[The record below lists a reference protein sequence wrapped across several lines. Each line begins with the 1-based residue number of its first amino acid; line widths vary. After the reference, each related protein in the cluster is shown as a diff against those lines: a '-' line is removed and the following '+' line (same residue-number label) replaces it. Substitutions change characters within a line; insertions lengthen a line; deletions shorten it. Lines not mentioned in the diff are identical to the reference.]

1 MMKGQYW
8 ELAARLQSRLGLR
21 SQEWLGDL
29 CGASQG
35 RISLYLQGAR
45 PRLSVLVLMARA
57 LDDDPRE
64 LARLAG
70 YDPRWALDL
79 YTLHFVLGSEYLDAL
94 EEAQAKYIRVR
105 EVDGDAQ
112 GALEALL
119 GLEAGLRAK
128 MAKRAPGLPRAR
140 FVERKRAE
148 LMSDILACYRVFE
161 PGSLQP
167 DLARDWLRQM
177 DAISRRHSDD
187 AVFAARLGCRAH
199 AYYLAGGD
207 RYRREAERDFK
218 ALLDSDLEDA
228 LPDDNVRLTAY
239 QAMAG
244 LVARHGDQR
253 LVASYDEQ
261 IGTLLAKSKSLTIE
275 VRALAYIGRAISRA
289 SLGSSDWSSA
299 LEEAFVEIRT
309 AEQAGGTTPLLR
321 VQAAFAEV
329 YARRAAGETHEGR
342 LYDAGQAGIELAQ
355 IHGYRGF
362 EEMITRM
369 VMHPK

>member
-1 MMKGQYW
+1 MGKYQRLGTMLEQALEQRGCDADWLAWRCGVGKDAVERWLKGAGRPGLSSLVLLASALVELDRRELLEAGVHPAGSGALREAVGPPLRPGGDSEVGRESQMMKGQYW

-128 MAKRAPGLPRAR
+128 MAKRAPGLP
-140 FVERKRAE
+140 
-148 LMSDILACYRVFE
+148 
-161 PGSLQP
+161 
-167 DLARDWLRQM
+167 
-177 DAISRRHSDD
+177 
-187 AVFAARLGCRAH
+187 
-199 AYYLAGGD
+199 
-207 RYRREAERDFK
+207 
-218 ALLDSDLEDA
+218 
-228 LPDDNVRLTAY
+228 
-239 QAMAG
+239 
-244 LVARHGDQR
+244 
-253 LVASYDEQ
+253 
-261 IGTLLAKSKSLTIE
+261 
-275 VRALAYIGRAISRA
+275 GRASW
-289 SLGSSDWSSA
+289 SGSAPS
-299 LEEAFVEIRT
+299 
-309 AEQAGGTTPLLR
+309 
-321 VQAAFAEV
+321 
-329 YARRAAGETHEGR
+329 
-342 LYDAGQAGIELAQ
+342 
-355 IHGYRGF
+355 
-362 EEMITRM
+362 
-369 VMHPK
+369 